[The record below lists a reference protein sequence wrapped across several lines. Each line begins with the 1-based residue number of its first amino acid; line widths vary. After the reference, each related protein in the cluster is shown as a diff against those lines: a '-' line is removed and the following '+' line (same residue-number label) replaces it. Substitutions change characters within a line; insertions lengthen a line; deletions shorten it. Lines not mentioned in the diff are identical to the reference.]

1 MANNKKSTT
10 FDINNNPTILAAMK
24 RLTLIDTNEDG
35 REYARINR
43 LDEDALGYLCQR
55 LDMDEMQVLVMTTAV
70 YYCLVR
76 SRGVF
81 DCDDVRTT
89 IGLHPFEALELHEVY
104 ATLDEMGYLEPRSME
119 DETWRITSKAMEAI
133 KNNQKLEAQDQRLE
147 TNIDFLREASRI
159 INNGSYFEADSNTGL
174 LINRLMDKNPHLAIV
189 RRLRKMNHENDCMAM
204 VQIMVTMGIDEDD
217 YVNARDMEHI
227 LSGGTVR
234 RLLRQFQQEKHE
246 FVTSHWIAPY
256 MVSDMARGNMW
267 VMTYEGW
274 MEMLGN
280 ADEVAEV
287 FHECNPSETLTSFTK
302 FEKKPLY
309 FSGKTK
315 EQVERLSALL
325 QEEQYA
331 KVHDELVRR
340 NMPRGFCCLLYGTP
354 GTGKTE
360 LVQQLAIA
368 TGRDVMHVQL
378 SGLRDKYVGETE
390 KRIQAVFDS
399 YRRAVVSSKRT
410 PILFFNEADAIFG
423 NRIENTTHSV
433 DKMENTMQNIILEE
447 MEKLDGIMICTTNL
461 TKNLDK
467 AFDRRFLFKIEF
479 EKPNLE
485 ARQSIWKSV
494 LDGLSDEQAAELAN
508 RYPFS
513 GGQILNISRKQVIN
527 SIFTGTSDLDF
538 AQILSDCSSE
548 NLSRTGGST
557 IGFA

>member
-1 MANNKKSTT
+1 MANNKKNTT

-159 INNGSYFEADSNTGL
+159 INNGSHFEADSNTGL

-287 FHECNPSETLTSFTK
+287 FHECNPSEALTSFTK

-378 SGLRDKYVGETE
+378 SGLRDKYVGET
-390 KRIQAVFDS
+390 
-399 YRRAVVSSKRT
+399 
-410 PILFFNEADAIFG
+410 
-423 NRIENTTHSV
+423 
-433 DKMENTMQNIILEE
+433 
-447 MEKLDGIMICTTNL
+447 EKLDGIMICTTNL